1 MSVKVRTRINNQIN
15 VREVRVI
22 LEDGSN
28 LGVLQI
34 GDALTRAHEL
44 GTDLIEISPGATPP
58 VAKIMDFGK
67 YQYLE
72 NKKQKAAKA
81 NAKVS
86 ELKSLQ
92 VKVGTGDH
100 DLELKALQASK
111 FLKEGHRVKFDLF
124 LRGRVKYM
132 DFNFLKG
139 RLERVLTLI
148 TEEYKI
154 VDPIKKSMKGLTVII
169 ERAK

>member
-1 MSVKVRTRINNQIN
+1 MGGIVPIAQ
-15 VREVRVI
+15 
-22 LEDGSN
+22 
-28 LGVLQI
+28 
-34 GDALTRAHEL
+34 ALTMSRDA
-44 GTDLIEISPGATPP
+44 GSDLIEISPGANPP

-67 YQYLE
+67 FQYIE
-72 NKKQKAAKA
+72 NKKIKAAKA

-92 VKVGTGDH
+92 VKVATGDH

-132 DFNFLKG
+132 DFNFLRN

-148 TEEYKI
+148 TEEYKVI
-154 VDPIKKSMKGLTVII
+154 DPIKKSMKGLTVII
-169 ERAK
+169 EKAK

>member
-1 MSVKVRTRINNQIN
+1 
-15 VREVRVI
+15 
-22 LEDGSN
+22 
-28 LGVLQI
+28 
-34 GDALTRAHEL
+34 
-44 GTDLIEISPGATPP
+44 
-58 VAKIMDFGK
+58 MDFGK

-72 NKKQKAAKA
+72 NKKLKAAKA

-86 ELKSLQ
+86 ELKTLQ

-111 FLKEGHRVKFDLF
+111 FLKEGHRVKCDLF

-132 DFNFLKG
+132 DFNFLKS

-148 TEEYKI
+148 TEDYKV

>member
-1 MSVKVRTRINNQIN
+1 MRL
-15 VREVRVI
+15 I
-22 LEDGSN
+22 LEDGSMG
-28 LGVLQI
+28 GVVPIAQ
-34 GDALTRAHEL
+34 ALTMAHDL
-44 GTDLIEISPGATPP
+44 GSDLIEISPNANPP

-67 YQYLE
+67 FQYIE
-72 NKKQKAAKA
+72 NKKLKAAKA
-81 NAKVS
+81 NSKVS

-92 VKVGTGDH
+92 VKVATGDH

-148 TEEYKI
+148 TEEYKV
-154 VDPIKKSMKGLTVII
+154 VDPIKKSMKGLTVMI
-169 ERAK
+169 EKAK